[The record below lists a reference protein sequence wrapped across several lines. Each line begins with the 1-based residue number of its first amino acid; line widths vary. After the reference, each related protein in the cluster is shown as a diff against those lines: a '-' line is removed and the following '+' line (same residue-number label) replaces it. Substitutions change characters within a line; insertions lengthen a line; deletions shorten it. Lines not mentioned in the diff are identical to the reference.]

1 MRNPGAAEILRGCM
15 KVMVGNLAFF
25 FDGHYIPVYVTV
37 ILMVIDAQKTFAV
50 WERTFP
56 SFG

>member
-15 KVMVGNLAFF
+15 KVMVGNLVFF
-25 FDGHYIPVYVTV
+25 FDSHYIPVYMTV
-37 ILMVIDAQKTFAV
+37 NLMVIDAQKTFAV
-50 WERTFP
+50 GERAFP